1 MLWPPPPPGLLGMSY
16 LPTTNE
22 WPDPIEAELAE
33 ANNKSTADAVGR
45 HRRKD
50 SDEKAKTAKTPKVS
64 G

>member
-1 MLWPPPPPGLLGMSY
+1 MSY